1 MLNPTEGLGEAL
13 HAQPLY
19 TERYIATVPPEH
31 RLGHL
36 NAIKLTDLSDEPYV
50 DRLACELRES
60 VMAICAEKDVALSAR
75 FRSNRE
81 DWVQAMVLARIG
93 FAFMPE
99 YSVSLPGLLQRPLVD
114 PVVQRS
120 IALITVPGR
129 PHSPAV
135 AAFVQ
140 AAKSF
145 AWPG

>member
-1 MLNPTEGLGEAL
+1 MLTGWPAN
-13 HAQPLY
+13 
-19 TERYIATVPPEH
+19 
-31 RLGHL
+31 
-36 NAIKLTDLSDEPYV
+36 
-50 DRLACELRES
+50 CES
-60 VMAICAEKDVALSAR
+60 VMAICAEKQVRLYAR
-75 FRSNRE
+75 FRSDRE

-114 PVVQRS
+114 PVVERT

-129 PHSPAV
+129 LQTPAV
-135 AAFVQ
+135 AAFVR